1 MSWNQVADETSK
13 AADVHPRH
21 YRLPMAPTT
30 GTYEIGPTN
39 ASLRV
44 CTTKAGLGARLAHDL
59 TLEADA
65 WSGSIMFDDADLA
78 ASTVEVTVAAGS
90 LAVVDSSGGVKPL
103 SDGDR
108 REIARIINEKALLTT
123 EYPDISFRSITISG
137 QSGAFTVRGDLTIKG
152 MTRPI
157 SLAVTVDD
165 GQATVRATVVQTQFG
180 IKPYSAMLGALKIS
194 DAVEVRAVLTLP
206 AS

>member
-1 MSWNQVADETSK
+1 M
-13 AADVHPRH
+13 
-21 YRLPMAPTT
+21 

-44 CTTKAGLGARLAHDL
+44 CTTKAGLGARLAHNL
-59 TLEADA
+59 TLEAKA
-65 WSGSIMFDDADLA
+65 WSGSIMFDDANLA
-78 ASTVEVTVAAGS
+78 ASSIEVTVAAAS

-108 REIARIINEKALLTT
+108 REIARNINEKALLTT
-123 EYPDISFRSITISG
+123 EYPDIAFRSTTISG
-137 QSGAFTVRGDLTIKG
+137 QSRAFTVKGDLTIKG
-152 MTRPI
+152 RTRPI

-165 GQATVRATVVQTQFG
+165 DGQATARATVVQTQFG